1 LTQNLL
7 QLRLR
12 PAPNAQAIALLPS
25 RDRKEAVS
33 ARQHD
38 KVILKP
44 VIGIEGHMFRSRKGH
59 AVLPATALVVWS
71 CLATGCTSKSA
82 PPPRQAEG
90 VPVVVAT
97 VGQRTVPVDVQ
108 VIGNVEAYATIAVKS
123 QVGGELTVA
132 HFREGD
138 FVKKGDVLF
147 TIDPR
152 LLDAQVNQAQATLE
166 RDKAQLS
173 LAEANLARDI
183 AQEKYTRDQAARYRN
198 LFQKGVI
205 SREQFDQYQTGSDV
219 QIEAVH
225 ADKAAVESSH
235 AALAADEA
243 ALRNIEVQLSYTE
256 IRSPIDGRT
265 GNLMIKQGNVV
276 KANDVDL
283 VTINQLQPIYVTF
296 TVPEARLPDVKR
308 YMAQG
313 QVKVLAIPPGSDN
326 AESGNLSFIDNAV
339 DSTTGAIKLKGTFE
353 NAGRTL
359 WPGQFVRVTLRLGSA
374 RDALLVPT
382 EAVQSGQEGQ
392 FVFVVKRDM
401 TVDARPVVVGARVEK
416 EQVIEQ
422 GLRSGETV
430 VTEGQLRLSPGVR
443 VKVQDNRRAPG

>member
-1 LTQNLL
+1 
-7 QLRLR
+7 
-12 PAPNAQAIALLPS
+12 
-25 RDRKEAVS
+25 
-33 ARQHD
+33 
-38 KVILKP
+38 
-44 VIGIEGHMFRSRKGH
+44 M
-59 AVLPATALVVWS
+59 
-71 CLATGCTSKSA
+71 
-82 PPPRQAEG
+82 
-90 VPVVVAT
+90 
-97 VGQRTVPVDVQ
+97 
-108 VIGNVEAYATIAVKS
+108 
-123 QVGGELTVA
+123 
-132 HFREGD
+132 
-138 FVKKGDVLF
+138 
-147 TIDPR
+147 
-152 LLDAQVNQAQATLE
+152 
-166 RDKAQLS
+166 
-173 LAEANLARDI
+173 
-183 AQEKYTRDQAARYRN
+183 
-198 LFQKGVI
+198 
-205 SREQFDQYQTGSDV
+205 
-219 QIEAVH
+219 H

-313 QVKVLAIPPGSDN
+313 QVK
-326 AESGNLSFIDNAV
+326 
-339 DSTTGAIKLKGTFE
+339 
-353 NAGRTL
+353 
-359 WPGQFVRVTLRLGSA
+359 
-374 RDALLVPT
+374 LLVPT

-401 TVDARPVVVGARVEK
+401 TVDARPVVVGARIEK

-443 VKVQDNRRAPG
+443 VKIQDNRRAPG

>member
-1 LTQNLL
+1 MIAYWEGRVALS
-7 QLRLR
+7 
-12 PAPNAQAIALLPS
+12 AAALL
-25 RDRKEAVS
+25 
-33 ARQHD
+33 
-38 KVILKP
+38 
-44 VIGIEGHMFRSRKGH
+44 
-59 AVLPATALVVWS
+59 VWS
-71 CLATGCTSKSA
+71 CLTIGCTSKSA

-90 VPVVVAT
+90 APVVVST
-97 VGQRTVPVDVQ
+97 VSQRTVPVDIQ

-138 FVKKGDVLF
+138 FVKKGEVLF

-152 LLDAQVNQAQATLE
+152 LLDAQVKQAQATLE

-173 LAEANLARDI
+173 LAEANLARDT
-183 AQEKYTRDQAARYRN
+183 AQEKYARDQAARYRN

-205 SREQFDQYQTGSDV
+205 SREQYDQYQTGSDV
-219 QIEAVH
+219 QTEAVH
-225 ADKAAVESSH
+225 ADKASVESSR
-235 AALAADEA
+235 AALAADDA
-243 ALRNIEVQLSYTE
+243 ALRNIEVQLSYTV

-296 TVPEARLPDVKR
+296 TVPEARLADIKR

-313 QVKVLAIPPGSDN
+313 KVKVLANPPDLNEAQTGD
-326 AESGNLSFIDNAV
+326 LSFIDNAM
-339 DSTTGAIKLKGTFE
+339 DSSTGTIKLKGTFE
-353 NAGRTL
+353 NAGRKL

-392 FVFVVKRDM
+392 FVFVVKPDM
-401 TVDARPVVVGARVEK
+401 TVDARPVVVGSRIEK

-422 GLRSGETV
+422 GLRPGETV
-430 VTEGQLRLSPGVR
+430 VTEGQLRLAPGVR
-443 VKVQDNRRAPG
+443 VKVQESRRAPG

>member
-1 LTQNLL
+1 MKGYWDGRTSLSV
-7 QLRLR
+7 
-12 PAPNAQAIALLPS
+12 AALL
-25 RDRKEAVS
+25 
-33 ARQHD
+33 
-38 KVILKP
+38 
-44 VIGIEGHMFRSRKGH
+44 IG
-59 AVLPATALVVWS
+59 S
-71 CLATGCTSKSA
+71 CLATGCASKSA

-97 VGQRTVPVDVQ
+97 VSQRTVPVDIQ
-108 VIGNVEAYATIAVKS
+108 VIGNVEAYATIGVKS
-123 QVGGELTVA
+123 QVGGELTIA

-138 FVKKGDVLF
+138 FVKKNDVLF

-152 LLDAQVNQAQATLE
+152 MLDAQVKQAQAMLE

-173 LAEANLARDI
+173 LAEANLARDV

-205 SREQFDQYQTGSDV
+205 SREQYDQFQTGSDV

-235 AALAADEA
+235 AAVAADDA

-296 TVPEARLPDVKR
+296 TVPEARLADIKR

-313 QVKVLAIPPGSDN
+313 KVKVLANPPDSNDTQTGD
-326 AESGNLSFIDNAV
+326 LSFIDNSV
-339 DSTTGAIKLKGTFE
+339 DATTGTIKLKGTFE
-353 NAGRTL
+353 NAGRKL
-359 WPGQFVRVTLRLGSA
+359 WPGQFVRVTLRLGAS
-374 RDALLVPT
+374 RDALLIPT

-401 TVDARPVVVGARVEK
+401 TVDARPIVAGARVEK

-422 GLRSGETV
+422 GLKPGETV
-430 VTEGQLRLSPGVR
+430 VTEGQLRLVPGVR
-443 VKVQDNRRAPG
+443 VKVQDSRRNPG

>member
-1 LTQNLL
+1 MIGYLEGRTII
-7 QLRLR
+7 
-12 PAPNAQAIALLPS
+12 AAALL
-25 RDRKEAVS
+25 
-33 ARQHD
+33 
-38 KVILKP
+38 
-44 VIGIEGHMFRSRKGH
+44 IG
-59 AVLPATALVVWS
+59 S
-71 CLATGCTSKSA
+71 CVATGCAGKSA
-82 PPPRQAEG
+82 PPTRQAEG

-97 VGQRTVPVDVQ
+97 VSQRTVPVDIQ

-152 LLDAQVNQAQATLE
+152 LLEAQVKQAQAALE

-173 LAEANLARDI
+173 LAEANLARDT

-198 LFQKGVI
+198 LFQKGVV
-205 SREQFDQYQTGSDV
+205 SREQYDQYQTGADV
-219 QIEAVH
+219 QVEAVH
-225 ADKAAVESSH
+225 ADKAGVESSH
-235 AALAADEA
+235 AAVASDEA
-243 ALRNIEVQLSYTE
+243 APRNIEVQLSYTE

-296 TVPEARLPDVKR
+296 TVPEARLANIKR

-313 QVKVLAIPPGSDN
+313 KVKVLAIPPDSDE
-326 AESGNLSFIDNAV
+326 AQTGDLSFIDNAV
-339 DSTTGAIKLKGTFE
+339 DSSTGAIKLKGTFK
-353 NAGRTL
+353 NAKRSL
-359 WPGQFVRVTLRLGSA
+359 WPGQFARVTLRLGAA

-382 EAVQSGQEGQ
+382 EAVQSGPDGQ
-392 FVFVVKRDM
+392 FVFVVGRDM
-401 TVDARPVVVGARVEK
+401 TVDPRPVVLGPRIEK

-422 GLRSGETV
+422 GLHMGEIV
-430 VTEGQLRLSPGVR
+430 VTEGQLRLAPGVR
-443 VKVQDNRRAPG
+443 VKTQDSRHTPG

>member
-1 LTQNLL
+1 MIKISKSALICIEGNMIANWEGRAALSS
-7 QLRLR
+7 
-12 PAPNAQAIALLPS
+12 AALL
-25 RDRKEAVS
+25 
-33 ARQHD
+33 
-38 KVILKP
+38 L
-44 VIGIEGHMFRSRKGH
+44 
-59 AVLPATALVVWS
+59 WS

-97 VGQRTVPVDVQ
+97 VSQRTVPVDIQ

-152 LLDAQVNQAQATLE
+152 MLDAQVKQAEATLA

-183 AQEKYTRDQAARYRN
+183 AQEKYARDQAARYRN

-219 QIEAVH
+219 QTEAVH

-235 AALAADEA
+235 AAVAADDA

-296 TVPEARLPDVKR
+296 TVPEARLADIKR

-313 QVKVLAIPPGSDN
+313 KVKVLATPPELSEAQTGD
-326 AESGNLSFIDNAV
+326 LSFIDNAV
-339 DSTTGAIKLKGTFE
+339 DATTGTIKLKGTFA
-353 NAGRTL
+353 NADRRL
-359 WPGQFVRVTLRLGSA
+359 WPGQYVQVTLRLGSA

-382 EAVQSGQEGQ
+382 EAVVSGQEGQ
-392 FVFVVKRDM
+392 FVFVVKPDF
-401 TVDARPVVVGARVEK
+401 TVDARPVVLGARIEK

-422 GLRSGETV
+422 GLHLGETV
-430 VTEGQLRLSPGVR
+430 VTEGQLRLVPGVR
-443 VKVQDNRRAPG
+443 VKAHNSRRTTG

>member
-1 LTQNLL
+1 MFGS
-7 QLRLR
+7 RKIR
-12 PAPNAQAIALLPS
+12 AALPS
-25 RDRKEAVS
+25 A
-33 ARQHD
+33 
-38 KVILKP
+38 
-44 VIGIEGHMFRSRKGH
+44 
-59 AVLPATALVVWS
+59 ALVLWS
-71 CLATGCTSKSA
+71 CLSTGCTSKSA
-82 PPPRQAEG
+82 TPPRQEG

-152 LLDAQVNQAQATLE
+152 LLEAQVKQAEATLA

-183 AQEKYTRDQAARYRN
+183 AQEKYTRDQATRYRN

-219 QIEAVH
+219 QIEAVN

-235 AALAADEA
+235 AAVAADEA
-243 ALRNIEVQLSYTE
+243 ALRNIQVQLSYTE
-256 IRSPIDGRT
+256 ILSPIDGRT

-313 QVKVLAIPPGSDN
+313 QVKVLATPPGSDKT
-326 AESGNLSFIDNAV
+326 ETGDLSFIDNTV
-339 DSTTGAIKLKGTFE
+339 DATTGAIKLKGTFA
-353 NAGRTL
+353 NAGRLL
-359 WPGQFVRVTLRLGSA
+359 WPGQFARVTLRLGSA

-382 EAVQSGQEGQ
+382 EAVQNGQEGQ
-392 FVFVVKRDM
+392 FVFVVKHDM
-401 TVDARPVVVGARVEK
+401 TVEARPVVAGARIDK

-422 GLRSGETV
+422 GLRFGETV

-443 VKVQDNRRAPG
+443 VKVQDRRTPG

>member
-1 LTQNLL
+1 MIGYWEGRAAL
-7 QLRLR
+7 
-12 PAPNAQAIALLPS
+12 ASAALL
-25 RDRKEAVS
+25 
-33 ARQHD
+33 
-38 KVILKP
+38 
-44 VIGIEGHMFRSRKGH
+44 
-59 AVLPATALVVWS
+59 VWS
-71 CLATGCTSKSA
+71 LLATGCAGKSA

-97 VGQRTVPVDVQ
+97 VSQRTVPVDVQ

-123 QVGGELTVA
+123 QVGGELTLV

-147 TIDPR
+147 TIDRR
-152 LLDAQVNQAQATLE
+152 LLEAQVKQAQATLE

-173 LAEANLARDI
+173 LADANLARDV
-183 AQEKYTRDQAARYRN
+183 AQEKYAHDQAARYRN

-219 QIEAVH
+219 QTEAVH
-225 ADKAAVESSH
+225 ADKAALESAR
-235 AALAADEA
+235 AALAADDA

-296 TVPEARLPDVKR
+296 TVPEARLAEIKR

-313 QVKVLAIPPGSDN
+313 KVKVLANPPEVN
-326 AESGNLSFIDNAV
+326 EAENGDLSFIDNAV
-339 DSTTGAIKLKGTFE
+339 DATTGAIKLKGTFA
-353 NAGRTL
+353 NADRKL
-359 WPGQFVRVTLRLGSA
+359 WPGQYVQVTLRLGSA

-382 EAVQSGQEGQ
+382 EAVQSGQDGQ
-392 FVFVVKRDM
+392 FVFVVKKDM
-401 TVDARPVVVGARVEK
+401 TVDAQPVVVGSRIEK

-422 GLRSGETV
+422 GLHMGETV
-430 VTEGQLRLSPGVR
+430 VTEGQLRLAPGVR
-443 VKVQDNRRAPG
+443 VKVENSRRTPG

>member
-1 LTQNLL
+1 MMGYWEGRAAL
-7 QLRLR
+7 
-12 PAPNAQAIALLPS
+12 ASAALL
-25 RDRKEAVS
+25 A
-33 ARQHD
+33 
-38 KVILKP
+38 
-44 VIGIEGHMFRSRKGH
+44 
-59 AVLPATALVVWS
+59 WS
-71 CLATGCTSKSA
+71 CLVSGCTGKSA

-97 VGQRTVPVDVQ
+97 VSQRTVPVDIQ

-123 QVGGELTVA
+123 QVGGELTLV

-147 TIDPR
+147 TIDRR
-152 LLDAQVNQAQATLE
+152 LLEAQVKQAQATLE

-173 LAEANLARDI
+173 LADANLARDV

-225 ADKAAVESSH
+225 ADKAALESSR

-243 ALRNIEVQLSYTE
+243 ALRNIEVQLSYTL
-256 IRSPIDGRT
+256 ILSPIDGRT

-296 TVPEARLPDVKR
+296 TVPEARLADIKR

-313 QVKVLAIPPGSDN
+313 KVKVLANPPDSDQ
-326 AESGNLSFIDNAV
+326 AQTGDLSFIDNAV
-339 DSTTGAIKLKGTFE
+339 DATTGTIKLKGTFA
-353 NAGRTL
+353 NADRKL
-359 WPGQFVRVTLRLGSA
+359 WPGQYVRVTLRLGSA

-382 EAVQSGQEGQ
+382 EAVQSGQDGQ
-392 FVFVVKRDM
+392 FVFVVKKDM
-401 TVDARPVVVGARVEK
+401 TVDARPVVVGARIEK

-422 GLRSGETV
+422 GLHLGETV
-430 VTEGQLRLSPGVR
+430 VTEGQLRLAPGVR
-443 VKVQDNRRAPG
+443 VKVQDRRRTPG

>member
-1 LTQNLL
+1 MKGYWDGRTSLSV
-7 QLRLR
+7 
-12 PAPNAQAIALLPS
+12 AALL
-25 RDRKEAVS
+25 
-33 ARQHD
+33 
-38 KVILKP
+38 
-44 VIGIEGHMFRSRKGH
+44 IG
-59 AVLPATALVVWS
+59 S
-71 CLATGCTSKSA
+71 CLATGCASKSA

-97 VGQRTVPVDVQ
+97 VSQRTVPVDIQ
-108 VIGNVEAYATIAVKS
+108 VIGNVEAYATIGVKS
-123 QVGGELTVA
+123 QVGGELTIA

-138 FVKKGDVLF
+138 FVKKNDVLF

-152 LLDAQVNQAQATLE
+152 MLDAQVKQAQAMLE

-173 LAEANLARDI
+173 LAEANLARDV

-205 SREQFDQYQTGSDV
+205 SREQYDQFQTGSDV

-235 AALAADEA
+235 AAVAADDA

-296 TVPEARLPDVKR
+296 TVPEARLADIKR

-313 QVKVLAIPPGSDN
+313 KVKVLANPPDSNDTQTGD
-326 AESGNLSFIDNAV
+326 LSFIDNSV
-339 DSTTGAIKLKGTFE
+339 DATTGTIKLKGTFE
-353 NAGRTL
+353 NAGRKL
-359 WPGQFVRVTLRLGSA
+359 WPGQFVRVTLRLGAS
-374 RDALLVPT
+374 RDALLIPT

-401 TVDARPVVVGARVEK
+401 TVDARPIVAGARVEK

-422 GLRSGETV
+422 GLKPGETV
-430 VTEGQLRLSPGVR
+430 VTEGQLRLVPGVR
-443 VKVQDNRRAPG
+443 VKAQNSRRTPG

>member
-1 LTQNLL
+1 MIGYLEGRTII
-7 QLRLR
+7 
-12 PAPNAQAIALLPS
+12 AAALL
-25 RDRKEAVS
+25 
-33 ARQHD
+33 
-38 KVILKP
+38 
-44 VIGIEGHMFRSRKGH
+44 IG
-59 AVLPATALVVWS
+59 S
-71 CLATGCTSKSA
+71 CVATGCAGKSA
-82 PPPRQAEG
+82 PPTRQAEG

-97 VGQRTVPVDVQ
+97 VSQRTVPVDIQ

-152 LLDAQVNQAQATLE
+152 LLEAQVKQAQAALE

-198 LFQKGVI
+198 LFQKGVV
-205 SREQFDQYQTGSDV
+205 SREQYDQYQTGADV
-219 QIEAVH
+219 QVEAVH
-225 ADKAAVESSH
+225 ADKAGVESSH
-235 AALAADEA
+235 AAVASDEA

-296 TVPEARLPDVKR
+296 TVPEARLADIKR
-308 YMAQG
+308 YMALG
-313 QVKVLAIPPGSDN
+313 KVKVLAIPPDSDE
-326 AESGNLSFIDNAV
+326 AQTGDLSFIDNAV

-353 NAGRTL
+353 NAKRSL
-359 WPGQFVRVTLRLGSA
+359 WPGQFARVTLRLGAA

-382 EAVQSGQEGQ
+382 EAVQSGPDGQ
-392 FVFVVKRDM
+392 FVFVVGRDM
-401 TVDARPVVVGARVEK
+401 TVDPRPVVLGPRIEK

-422 GLRSGETV
+422 GLHMGETV
-430 VTEGQLRLSPGVR
+430 VTEGQLRLAPGVR
-443 VKVQDNRRAPG
+443 VKAQDSRHTPG

>member
-1 LTQNLL
+1 MIGYWET
-7 QLRLR
+7 RIV
-12 PAPNAQAIALLPS
+12 PGAAALL
-25 RDRKEAVS
+25 
-33 ARQHD
+33 
-38 KVILKP
+38 
-44 VIGIEGHMFRSRKGH
+44 
-59 AVLPATALVVWS
+59 VWS
-71 CLATGCTSKSA
+71 CLATGCTGKSA

-90 VPVVVAT
+90 VPVVVAP
-97 VGQRTVPVDVQ
+97 VSQRTVPVDIR

-123 QVGGELTVA
+123 QVGGELTIA

-138 FVKKGDVLF
+138 FVKQGDVLF

-152 LLDAQVNQAQATLE
+152 LLEAQVKQALATLE

-183 AQEKYTRDQAARYRN
+183 AQEKYAHDQAARYRK

-205 SREQFDQYQTGSDV
+205 SREQYDQFQTGSDV
-219 QIEAVH
+219 QTEAVH

-235 AALAADEA
+235 AALDADGA
-243 ALRNIEVQLSYTE
+243 ALRNIEVQLSYTA

-296 TVPEARLPDVKR
+296 TVPEARLAEIKR
-308 YMAQG
+308 YMARG
-313 QVKVLAIPPGSDN
+313 KVKVLASPPDSD
-326 AESGNLSFIDNAV
+326 EVQTGDLSFIDNAV
-339 DSTTGAIKLKGTFE
+339 DSTTGAIKLKGTFP
-353 NAGRTL
+353 NADRKL
-359 WPGQFVRVTLRLGSA
+359 WPGQYVRVTLRLGSA
-374 RDALLVPT
+374 RDALLIPI
-382 EAVQSGQEGQ
+382 EAIQSGQDGQ

-401 TVDARPVVVGARVEK
+401 TVDARPVVAGARIER

-422 GLRSGETV
+422 GLRAGETV
-430 VTEGQLRLSPGVR
+430 VTEGQLRLAPGVR
-443 VKVQDNRRAPG
+443 VKVESRRTPG

>member
-1 LTQNLL
+1 MIGYWEGRAALSS
-7 QLRLR
+7 
-12 PAPNAQAIALLPS
+12 AALL
-25 RDRKEAVS
+25 
-33 ARQHD
+33 
-38 KVILKP
+38 
-44 VIGIEGHMFRSRKGH
+44 
-59 AVLPATALVVWS
+59 VWS

-82 PPPRQAEG
+82 PPPRQAEA
-90 VPVVVAT
+90 VPVVVAA
-97 VGQRTVPVDVQ
+97 VSQRTVPVDIQ

-152 LLDAQVNQAQATLE
+152 MLDAQVKQAQATLE

-173 LAEANLARDI
+173 LAEANLARDT
-183 AQEKYTRDQAARYRN
+183 AQEKYARDQAARYRN

-205 SREQFDQYQTGSDV
+205 SREQYDQYQTGSDV
-219 QIEAVH
+219 QAEAVH
-225 ADKAAVESSH
+225 ADKAAVESAR
-235 AALAADEA
+235 AALAADDA
-243 ALRNIEVQLSYTE
+243 ALRNMEVQLSYTL

-276 KANDVDL
+276 KANDMDL

-296 TVPEARLPDVKR
+296 TVPEARLADIKR
-308 YMAQG
+308 YMAAG
-313 QVKVLAIPPGSDN
+313 KVKVLANPPDSDK
-326 AESGNLSFIDNAV
+326 AQTGDLSFIDNAV
-339 DSTTGAIKLKGTFE
+339 DATTGAIKLKGTFV
-353 NAGRTL
+353 NADRKL
-359 WPGQFVRVTLRLGSA
+359 WPGQYVRVTLRLGSA

-392 FVFVVKRDM
+392 FVFVVKKDM
-401 TVDARPVVVGARVEK
+401 TVDARPVVAGSRIEK

-422 GLRSGETV
+422 GLHVGETV
-430 VTEGQLRLSPGVR
+430 VTEGQLRLAPGVR
-443 VKVQDNRRAPG
+443 VRVQDSRRTPG

>member
-1 LTQNLL
+1 LDARDSPADASGVCTFEQN
-7 QLRLR
+7 
-12 PAPNAQAIALLPS
+12 P
-25 RDRKEAVS
+25 E
-33 ARQHD
+33 RQHD
-38 KVILKP
+38 KVIFKS
-44 VIGIEGHMFRSRKGH
+44 VIGIEDQMIRYWEGR
-59 AVLPATALVVWS
+59 AVFAGGVLLAWAGV
-71 CLATGCTSKSA
+71 ATGCASKSA
-82 PPPRQAEG
+82 PTPRQAEG

-97 VGQRTVPVDVQ
+97 VSQRTVPVDVQ

-123 QVGGELTVA
+123 QVGGELTQA

-152 LLDAQVNQAQATLE
+152 LLDAQVKQAQATIE

-173 LAEANLARDI
+173 LAEANLARDT
-183 AQEKYTRDQAARYRN
+183 AQENYAYDQAARYRK

-205 SREQFDQYQTGSDV
+205 SREQVDQYQTGSDV
-219 QIEAVH
+219 QAEAVH
-225 ADKAAVESSH
+225 ADKAAVESSR
-235 AALAADEA
+235 AALDADAA

-296 TVPEARLPDVKR
+296 TVPEARLAEIKR

-313 QVKVLAIPPGSDN
+313 KVKVLASPP
-326 AESGNLSFIDNAV
+326 ESGDAQTGDLSFIDNAV
-339 DSTTGAIKLKGTFE
+339 DATTGAIKLKGTFE
-353 NAGRTL
+353 NAGRAL
-359 WPGQFVRVTLRLGSA
+359 WPGQFVRVTLRLGSS
-374 RDALLVPT
+374 RDALLVPI
-382 EAVQSGQEGQ
+382 EAVESGQDGQ
-392 FVFVVKRDM
+392 FVFVVKHDM
-401 TVDARPVVVGARVEK
+401 TVDARPVVAGARIEK

-422 GLRSGETV
+422 GLRVGETV
-430 VTEGQLRLSPGVR
+430 VTEGQLRLAPGVR
-443 VKVQDNRRAPG
+443 VKAQDSRHAPG

>member
-1 LTQNLL
+1 MI
-7 QLRLR
+7 RL
-12 PAPNAQAIALLPS
+12 ALSAAALL
-25 RDRKEAVS
+25 AG
-33 ARQHD
+33 
-38 KVILKP
+38 L
-44 VIGIEGHMFRSRKGH
+44 
-59 AVLPATALVVWS
+59 
-71 CLATGCTSKSA
+71 CLATGCASKSA
-82 PPPRQAEG
+82 TPPRQAEG

-97 VGQRTVPVDVQ
+97 VSQRTVPVDVQ

-123 QVGGELTVA
+123 QVGGELTIV
-132 HFREGD
+132 HFNEGD
-138 FVKKGDVLF
+138 FVKKGEVLF

-152 LLDAQVNQAQATLE
+152 LLDAQVKQAQATLE

-173 LAEANLARDI
+173 LAEANLARDT
-183 AQEKYTRDQAARYRN
+183 AQEKYAREQAARYRN

-205 SREQFDQYQTGSDV
+205 SREQYDQYQTGSDV
-219 QIEAVH
+219 QTEAVH

-235 AALAADEA
+235 AALDADEA
-243 ALRNIEVQLSYTE
+243 ALRNIEVQLSYTV

-283 VTINQLQPIYVTF
+283 VTIHQLQPIYVTF
-296 TVPEARLPDVKR
+296 TVPEARLADIKR

-313 QVKVLAIPPGSDN
+313 KVKVLAIPPDADDAQTGD
-326 AESGNLSFIDNAV
+326 LSFIDNAV

-353 NAGRTL
+353 NANRKL
-359 WPGQFVRVTLRLGSA
+359 WPGQFARVTLRLGAA

-392 FVFVVKRDM
+392 FVFVVKKDM
-401 TVDARPVVVGARVEK
+401 TVDARAVVAGSRIEK

-422 GLRSGETV
+422 GLHFGETV
-430 VTEGQLRLSPGVR
+430 VTEGQLRLAPGVR
-443 VKVQDNRRAPG
+443 VKVEDSRRAPG

>member
-1 LTQNLL
+1 MIDSCKSCAALFS
-7 QLRLR
+7 
-12 PAPNAQAIALLPS
+12 AALL
-25 RDRKEAVS
+25 VCW
-33 ARQHD
+33 
-38 KVILKP
+38 
-44 VIGIEGHMFRSRKGH
+44 FF
-59 AVLPATALVVWS
+59 TA
-71 CLATGCTSKSA
+71 GCTSKSA

-97 VGQRTVPVDVQ
+97 VSQRTVPVDVQ

-123 QVGGELTVA
+123 QVGGELTQV
-132 HFREGD
+132 HFREGE

-147 TIDPR
+147 TIDR
-152 LLDAQVNQAQATLE
+152 RMLEAQVKQAQATME

-173 LAEANLARDI
+173 LAEANLARDT
-183 AQEKYTRDQAARYRN
+183 AQEKLAHDQAARYRN

-205 SREQFDQYQTGSDV
+205 SREQYDQYQTGADV
-219 QIEAVH
+219 QTEAVR
-225 ADKAAVESSH
+225 ADKAALASSH
-235 AALAADEA
+235 AAVAADDA

-296 TVPEARLPDVKR
+296 TVPEARLADVKR
-308 YMAQG
+308 YMTQG
-313 QVKVLAIPPGSDN
+313 KVKVLAGPSDSSDV
-326 AESGNLSFIDNAV
+326 ETGELSFIDNAV
-339 DSTTGAIKLKGTFE
+339 DTTTGSIKLKGTFE
-353 NAGRTL
+353 NASRKL

-392 FVFVVKRDM
+392 FVFVVKSDM
-401 TVDARPVVVGARVEK
+401 TVDARPVQAGSRIEK

-422 GLRSGETV
+422 GLRLGETV
-430 VTEGQLRLSPGVR
+430 VTEGQLRLAPGVR
-443 VKVQDNRRAPG
+443 VRVQPSRRTKG

>member
-1 LTQNLL
+1 MIGYSKD
-7 QLRLR
+7 RA
-12 PAPNAQAIALLPS
+12 APSWFALL
-25 RDRKEAVS
+25 A
-33 ARQHD
+33 
-38 KVILKP
+38 
-44 VIGIEGHMFRSRKGH
+44 
-59 AVLPATALVVWS
+59 WS
-71 CLATGCTSKSA
+71 CLAIGCTGKSA

-97 VGQRTVPVDVQ
+97 VSQRTVPVDVQ

-123 QVGGELTVA
+123 QVGGELTLV

-147 TIDPR
+147 TIDRR
-152 LLDAQVNQAQATLE
+152 LLEAQVKQAQATLE

-183 AQEKYTRDQAARYRN
+183 AQEKYTHDEAARYRK

-205 SREQFDQYQTGSDV
+205 SREQYDQYQTGSDV
-219 QIEAVH
+219 QTEAVH
-225 ADKAAVESSH
+225 ADKAALESAR

-243 ALRNIEVQLSYTE
+243 ALRNIEVQLSYTL
-256 IRSPIDGRT
+256 ILSPIDGRT

-296 TVPEARLPDVKR
+296 TVPEARLADIKR

-313 QVKVLAIPPGSDN
+313 KVKVLATPPDSEQAQTGD
-326 AESGNLSFIDNAV
+326 LSFIDNAV
-339 DSTTGAIKLKGTFE
+339 DSTTGTIKLKGTFA
-353 NAGRTL
+353 NADRKL
-359 WPGQFVRVTLRLGSA
+359 WPGQYVRVTLRLGSA

-392 FVFVVKRDM
+392 FVFVVGRDM
-401 TVDARPVVVGARVEK
+401 TVDARPVVVGSRIEK

-422 GLRSGETV
+422 GLQLGETV
-430 VTEGQLRLSPGVR
+430 VTEGQIRLVPGVR
-443 VKVQDNRRAPG
+443 VKVEGGRRTPG

>member
-1 LTQNLL
+1 MIGYWEGRVALSS
-7 QLRLR
+7 
-12 PAPNAQAIALLPS
+12 AALL
-25 RDRKEAVS
+25 VW
-33 ARQHD
+33 
-38 KVILKP
+38 
-44 VIGIEGHMFRSRKGH
+44 
-59 AVLPATALVVWS
+59 TCLV
-71 CLATGCTSKSA
+71 TGCASKSA
-82 PPPRQAEG
+82 PPPRLAEG

-97 VGQRTVPVDVQ
+97 VSQRTVPVDIQ
-108 VIGNVEAYATIAVKS
+108 VIGNVEAFATIAVKS
-123 QVGGELTVA
+123 QVSGELTVA
-132 HFREGD
+132 HFQEGD

-152 LLDAQVNQAQATLE
+152 LLDAQVKQAQATLE
-166 RDKAQLS
+166 RDKSQLS
-173 LAEANLARDI
+173 LAEANLARDT
-183 AQEKYTRDQAARYRN
+183 AQEKYAHDQAARYRN

-205 SREQFDQYQTGSDV
+205 SREQVDQYQTSSDV
-219 QIEAVH
+219 QTEALH
-225 ADKAAVESSH
+225 ADKAAIASSR

-243 ALRNIEVQLSYTE
+243 ALRNMEVQLSYTV

-296 TVPEARLPDVKR
+296 TVPEARLADIKR

-313 QVKVLAIPPGSDN
+313 KVKVLASPPNSDE
-326 AESGNLSFIDNAV
+326 AQTGDLSFIDNAV
-339 DSTTGAIKLKGTFE
+339 DATTGTIKLKGTFV
-353 NAGRTL
+353 NADRKL

-392 FVFVVKRDM
+392 FVFVVRRDM
-401 TVDARPVVVGARVEK
+401 TVDARPVVVGARIEK

-422 GLRSGETV
+422 GLSLGETV
-430 VTEGQLRLSPGVR
+430 VTEGQLRLAPGVR
-443 VKVQDNRRAPG
+443 VKMQDSRRTPG